1 MQFLFCLKWMKIFE
15 LLMLSKLEYWLDLE
29 IFLSN

>member
-15 LLMLSKLEYWLDLE
+15 FLMLSKFEYWLDLE